1 MCIRDRIKV
10 EKRDIEEKINDSTVV
25 EPNNEYSITANVT
38 GEILDDPFEEGDTV
52 QKGDLMYTIDASTI
66 ENSIQSADIAI
77 AKAKKNY
84 DDAIN
89 ENSKTVRDTATS
101 ASSVESARIAVIKHS
116 KRIMTH

>member
-1 MCIRDRIKV
+1 
-10 EKRDIEEKINDSTVV
+10 
-25 EPNNEYSITANVT
+25 
-38 GEILDDPFEEGDTV
+38 
-52 QKGDLMYTIDASTI
+52 MYTIDASTI

-101 ASSVESARIAVIKHS
+101 ASSVESARIAVDKAQQAYNDALKARDDLSLKSNH
-116 KRIMTH
+116 TQA